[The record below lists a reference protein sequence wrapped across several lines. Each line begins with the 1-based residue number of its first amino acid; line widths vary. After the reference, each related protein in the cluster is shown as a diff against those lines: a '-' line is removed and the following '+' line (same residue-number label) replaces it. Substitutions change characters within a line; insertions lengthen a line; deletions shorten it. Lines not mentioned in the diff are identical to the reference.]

1 MPRQRQITMGTV
13 TPEEAHE
20 AAIRL
25 NLKKRNPYQLV
36 AKHSFQMTKHKEWMI
51 VLNADDLAK
60 PVVVMDE
67 IGTAKKARKWLKLL
81 SRAWAEGFYAS
92 GSTPNEETDN
102 GQG

>member
-1 MPRQRQITMGTV
+1 MGTV

-25 NLKKRNPYQLV
+25 NLKKRNPYQLI

-51 VLNADDLAK
+51 VMQAVDLSK
-60 PVVVMDE
+60 PIVVMDE
-67 IGTAKKARKWLKLL
+67 ISSAKKGRKWLKLL

-92 GSTPNEETDN
+92 GSSTA
-102 GQG
+102 